1 MRSSPSAAEW
11 HDHPMRRS
19 VRLIGALTGVT
30 LMAAC
35 APAQGPAEGVSDPMP
50 TAPPRPG
57 AATAE
62 PTPAATCSPEGVA
75 ITELGVSAAMGLR
88 AMGLDLLNC
97 GDRPYELRGYPAVAL
112 RDADGDPIE
121 VRIIP
126 GAKPITSGF
135 DHPPTRIVLAPGE
148 RAGAALIWRNLVTDA
163 TVPATNGTGLDVA
176 PVAGRP
182 AHPVALDGPI
192 DLGNT
197 GRLGVSAWERRK
209 PGPADTPTPAAPPSP
224 TTPPVNPL

>member
-1 MRSSPSAAEW
+1 
-11 HDHPMRRS
+11 MRRPA
-19 VRLIGALTGVT
+19 RLIGALTGVALLT
-30 LMAAC
+30 AC
-35 APAQGPAEGVSDPMP
+35 APAQGPADGRLPDPPLTGVDPL
-50 TAPPRPG
+50 TTVPPRPG
-57 AATAE
+57 APTAE
-62 PTPAATCSPEGVA
+62 PAPAATCSPEGIA

-97 GDRPYELRGYPAVAL
+97 GDRPYELRGYPAVTL

-121 VRIIP
+121 VRIVP
-126 GAKPITSGF
+126 GAEPITSGF

-148 RAGAALIWRNLVTDA
+148 RAGAALIWRNLVTDP
-163 TVPATNGTGLDVA
+163 TVVATNGTELDVA

-182 AHPVALDGPI
+182 AYPVALDGPI

-197 GRLGVSAWERRK
+197 GRLGVSAWKRRE
-209 PGPADTPTPAAPPSP
+209 PGPAGTPTPAAPPPP

>member
-1 MRSSPSAAEW
+1 MRSTA
-11 HDHPMRRS
+11 
-19 VRLIGALTGVT
+19 RLIGALTGVT

-35 APAQGPAEGVSDPMP
+35 APAQGPADGRAPDRPGVDPM
-50 TAPPRPG
+50 TTIPPRPG
-57 AATAE
+57 SPTAE

-97 GDRPYELRGYPAVAL
+97 GDRPYELRGYPAVTL

-126 GAKPITSGF
+126 GAEPITSGF
-135 DHPPTRIVLAPGE
+135 NDPPTRTVLAPGE

-163 TVPATNGTGLDVA
+163 TVPATNGTELDVA

-182 AHPVALDGPI
+182 AYPVALDGPI

-197 GRLGVSAWERRK
+197 GRLGVSAWERRE
-209 PGPADTPTPAAPPSP
+209 PAPAVPPAP
-224 TTPPVNPL
+224 TTPPVDRL

>member
-1 MRSSPSAAEW
+1 
-11 HDHPMRRS
+11 MRRPA
-19 VRLIGALTGVT
+19 RLIGALTGVT

-35 APAQGPAEGVSDPMP
+35 APTQGPADGRLPDPPP
-50 TAPPRPG
+50 TGIDPLTTVPPRPG
-57 AATAE
+57 APTADH
-62 PTPAATCSPEGVA
+62 TPAATCSPEGIA
-75 ITELGVSAAMGLR
+75 ITESGVSAAMGLR
-88 AMGLDLLNC
+88 AMGLELVNC
-97 GDRPYELRGYPAVAL
+97 GDRPYELRGYPAVTL
-112 RDADGDPIE
+112 RDADGDPIK

-163 TVPATNGTGLDVA
+163 TVVATNGTELDVA
-176 PVAGRP
+176 PVTGRP
-182 AHPVALDGPI
+182 AYPVALDGPI

-197 GRLGVSAWERRK
+197 GRLGVSAWKRQK
-209 PGPADTPTPAAPPSP
+209 PGPATGTPTPAAPPPP